1 MTHYSQTLLPATGC
15 ASLSFSPW
23 LKNGVVMERRHKQ
36 VPEIKRSSGVLVI
49 KITKR
54 EVMTNMIACFMC
66 GWKGKLANEG
76 LSRSLSI
83 IFRALDQQVS
93 NFRQQS
99 VSASAALHPPR
110 TQSSCWDTSSSASLV
125 LYTVASCGN
134 NSHTHSAVHKCMC
147 NLLHDPT
154 RNQLITWLAVW
165 VEVNKTSPDS
175 KLKVAQW
182 HGWKHQLLF
191 ILRNAEIFA
200 FDVRL
205 CKLWRAQFPPQELYP
220 ETRNWVHF
228 HHIDT
233 GLNSLL
239 GNCKP
244 FSTAGCF

>member
-1 MTHYSQTLLPATGC
+1 MLLPATGC

-36 VPEIKRSSGVLVI
+36 VPEINRSSGVLII

-54 EVMTNMIACFMC
+54 EVMTGMIACFMR
-66 GWKGKLANEG
+66 GWKGKISKWG
-76 LSRSLSI
+76 PLSRSL
-83 IFRALDQQVS
+83 ALAPS
-93 NFRQQS
+93 CFEHLISRSLISGNNQS
-99 VSASAALHPPR
+99 VPLPCCILPEHRAHVGILPHQPALCS
-110 TQSSCWDTSSSASLV
+110 TLWL
-125 LYTVASCGN
+125 ASCGN

-147 NLLHDPT
+147 KLLHNPT
-154 RNQLITWLAVW
+154 QNQLITWLAVW
-165 VEVNKTSPDS
+165 VEVNKNSPDS
-175 KLKVAQW
+175 KLKVAPW
-182 HGWKHQLLF
+182 HGWKRQLLF